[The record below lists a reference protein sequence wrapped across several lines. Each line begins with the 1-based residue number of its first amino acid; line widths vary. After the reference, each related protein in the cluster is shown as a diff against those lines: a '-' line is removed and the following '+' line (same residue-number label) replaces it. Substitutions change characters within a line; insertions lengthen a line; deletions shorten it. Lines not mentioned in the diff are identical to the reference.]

1 MSTICCVSFHYPG
14 PYSTSYRILNLY
26 LGQTHTIS
34 KNFYLIAILHHETED
49 ELCYVQHKG
58 LSSSL
63 FIYMESTTAFN
74 EY

>member
-1 MSTICCVSFHYPG
+1 MSMIYCVSFHFPG

-26 LGQTHTIS
+26 LGQIHAIS
-34 KNFYLIAILHHETED
+34 KHFYLIAVLHHEAED
-49 ELCYVQHKG
+49 ELSYGQHKS